1 MFTVA
6 APYGRPHPPDHHFSQ
21 LRSIPIPV
29 ILTAQI
35 LTSPAIPTPSRFTSP
50 KTQQQLSRPLENCA
64 GCPALAGVRNLG
76 LDDPSAG
83 VQIYIAISASAAAG
97 PRRAAAA
104 RRAESLK
111 RGCTGR
117 TVRRAE
123 WQVLAE
129 CVARGA
135 SMHPIN
141 QNVRAPCNQLARRPD
156 ATLLA
161 SLAGR
166 QAVPPYAAT
175 STVSQAAGQ
184 AASKLRET
192 HRRENWKS
200 TLAAPR
206 C

>member
-6 APYGRPHPPDHHFSQ
+6 APYGRPHPPDHHYSQ

-64 GCPALAGVRNLG
+64 GCPVLAGVRNLG

-83 VQIYIAISASAAAG
+83 VQIYIAISAAAAAG

-111 RGCTGR
+111 RGVPAELFVGPNGR
-117 TVRRAE
+117 RLRSAWHV
-123 WQVLAE
+123 V
-129 CVARGA
+129 A

-141 QNVRAPCNQLARRPD
+141 QNVSAPCDSARWSTRCHAPCQPCQAGGGPALGCD
-156 ATLLA
+156 VDSVPSGRSGGFKA
-161 SLAGR
+161 S
-166 QAVPPYAAT
+166 
-175 STVSQAAGQ
+175 
-184 AASKLRET
+184 
-192 HRRENWKS
+192 
-200 TLAAPR
+200 
-206 C
+206 